1 MFKKVSPNLKFF
13 LGSFFLSLPFW
24 WGTNVAQKNLED
36 FLFWSQILN
45 RPQIFSA
52 QIAERSEG
60 WRRTNVL
67 RVVPEKKLIFSKP
80 VRNWQ
85 VENLKL
91 TAESGISLLVNS
103 QGNQEILFD
112 KDSDEKL
119 PIASLTKLITAN
131 IVLEHYDLSQIIEI
145 SHQAVGEEGN
155 SGEFKIGETLTV
167 ENLIYSLLIESS
179 NDAAEALTEVIGKDA
194 MVDLMNLETKAIGME
209 NTRFFNPTGLEPD
222 EPDGPINYSSTRD
235 LVKLTAYLLKTD
247 PEILRI
253 SALPEYDLY
262 TLDNVF
268 HHKLINTD
276 ELLKEI
282 PDAVAS
288 KTGWT
293 PQAQGCLLLAI
304 KAPQNNGVI
313 VNVILGSPD
322 RFGEMKELINWI
334 KTAYKW

>member
-1 MFKKVSPNLKFF
+1 MLKKTSPNLKFF
-13 LGSFFLSLPFW
+13 FGAFFISLPFW

-36 FLFWSQILN
+36 FLFWSQIAKN
-45 RPQIFSA
+45 PQIFSA
-52 QIAERSEG
+52 QI
-60 WRRTNVL
+60 
-67 RVVPEKKLIFSKP
+67 VPEKKLIFSKP

-85 VENLKL
+85 VENLKI
-91 TAESGISLLVNS
+91 TAESGISVLVDS

-119 PIASLTKLITAN
+119 PIASLTKLITAD

-155 SGEFKIGETLTV
+155 SGQFKIGETLTV
-167 ENLIYSLLIESS
+167 ENLLYSLLIESS

-222 EPDGPINYSSTRD
+222 NPNGPINYSSTKD
-235 LVKLTAYLLKTD
+235 LATFAAYLLKTNPKILEISTFSEYNLYS
-247 PEILRI
+247 PEGI
-253 SALPEYDLY
+253 
-262 TLDNVF
+262 F
-268 HHKLINTD
+268 HHKLTNTN
-276 ELLKEI
+276 ELLGESASWRTRI
-282 PDAVAS
+282 IGS

-304 KAPQNNGVI
+304 KSPQNNGVI

-334 KTAYKW
+334 RTAYKW

>member
-1 MFKKVSPNLKFF
+1 MLKKTSPNLKFF
-13 LGSFFLSLPFW
+13 FGAFFISLPFW

-36 FLFWSQILN
+36 FLFWSQIAKN
-45 RPQIFSA
+45 PQIFSA
-52 QIAERSEG
+52 QI
-60 WRRTNVL
+60 
-67 RVVPEKKLIFSKP
+67 VPEKKLIFSKP

-85 VENLKL
+85 VENLKI
-91 TAESGISLLVNS
+91 TAESGISVLVDS

-119 PIASLTKLITAN
+119 PIASLTKLITAD

-155 SGEFKIGETLTV
+155 SGQFKIGETLTV
-167 ENLIYSLLIESS
+167 ENLLYSLLIESS

-222 EPDGPINYSSTRD
+222 NPNGPINYSSTKD
-235 LVKLTAYLLKTD
+235 LATFAAYLLKTNPKILEISTFSEYNLYS
-247 PEILRI
+247 PEGI
-253 SALPEYDLY
+253 
-262 TLDNVF
+262 F
-268 HHKLINTD
+268 HHKLTNTN
-276 ELLKEI
+276 ELLGESASWRTGI
-282 PDAVAS
+282 IGS

-304 KAPQNNGVI
+304 KSPQNNGVI

-334 KTAYKW
+334 RTAYKW

>member
-1 MFKKVSPNLKFF
+1 MLKKISLNLKFF
-13 LGSFFLSLPFW
+13 LLSFFLSLPIF
-24 WGTNVAQKNLED
+24 WGTNVGQKNLED
-36 FLFWSQILN
+36 FLFRSQIVSH
-45 RPQIFSA
+45 PQIFSA

-67 RVVPEKKLIFSKP
+67 RVVP

-85 VENLKL
+85 AENLKIE
-91 TAESGISLLVNS
+91 AKSGISLLVDS

-155 SGEFKIGETLTV
+155 SGQFKIGETLTV
-167 ENLIYSLLIESS
+167 ENLLYSLLIESS

-194 MVDLMNLETKAIGME
+194 MVDLMNLEARAIGME

-222 EPDGPINYSSTRD
+222 NPNGPINYSSTKD
-235 LVKLTAYLLKTD
+235 LATFVAYLLKTNPKILEISTFSEYNLYS
-247 PEILRI
+247 PEGI
-253 SALPEYDLY
+253 
-262 TLDNVF
+262 F
-268 HHKLINTD
+268 HHKLTNTN
-276 ELLKEI
+276 ELLGEFSGAI
-282 PDAVAS
+282 AS

-304 KAPQNNGVI
+304 KAQNGRGVI
-313 VNVILGSPD
+313 INIILGSPD
-322 RFGEMKELINWI
+322 RFEEMKKLINWI
-334 KTAYKW
+334 GEAYQW

>member
-13 LGSFFLSLPFW
+13 LASFFISLPFW

-36 FLFWSQILN
+36 FLFWSQIVN

-52 QIAERSEG
+52 QI
-60 WRRTNVL
+60 
-67 RVVPEKKLIFSKP
+67 VPEKKLMFSKP

-85 VENLKL
+85 VENLEI
-91 TAESGISLLVNS
+91 TAESGISLLVDS

-112 KDSDEKL
+112 KDSNEKL
-119 PIASLTKLITAN
+119 PIASLTKLITAD

-145 SHQAVGEEGN
+145 SHQAVEEEGN

-194 MVDLMNLETKAIGME
+194 MVDLMNLETKAMGME

-222 EPDGPINYSSTRD
+222 NPNGPINYSSTKD
-235 LVKLTAYLLKTD
+235 LATFVAYLLKTNPKILEISTFSEYNLYS
-247 PEILRI
+247 PEGI
-253 SALPEYDLY
+253 
-262 TLDNVF
+262 F
-268 HHKLINTD
+268 HHKLTNTN
-276 ELLKEI
+276 ELLGESASWRTRI
-282 PDAVAS
+282 IGS

-304 KAPQNNGVI
+304 KAPKDRGVI
-313 VNVILGSPD
+313 INIILGSPD
-322 RFGEMKELINWI
+322 RFDEMKKLINWI
-334 KTAYKW
+334 GEAYQW

>member
-145 SHQAVGEEGN
+145 SHQAVEEEGN

-167 ENLIYSLLIESS
+167 ENLLYSLLIESS

-222 EPDGPINYSSTRD
+222 NPNGPINYSTTKD
-235 LVKLTAYLLKTD
+235 LATFAAYLLKTNPKILEISTFSEYSLYS
-247 PEILRI
+247 PEGI
-253 SALPEYDLY
+253 
-262 TLDNVF
+262 F
-268 HHKLINTD
+268 HHKLTNTN
-276 ELLKEI
+276 ELLGEFSGI
-282 PDAVAS
+282 IGS

-304 KAPQNNGVI
+304 KAPKDRGVI
-313 VNVILGSPD
+313 INIILGSPN
-322 RFGEMKELINWI
+322 RFEEMKKLINWLNEV
-334 KTAYKW
+334 YQW

>member
-13 LGSFFLSLPFW
+13 LASFFVSLPIF

-36 FLFWSQILN
+36 FLFWGKIAN
-45 RPQIFSA
+45 NPQLLAA
-52 QIAERSEG
+52 QIIQED
-60 WRRTNVL
+60 
-67 RVVPEKKLIFSKP
+67 KLEQLKP
-80 VRNWQ
+80 IRNWQ
-85 VENLKL
+85 VANLEIEAK
-91 TAESGISLLVNS
+91 SSISVLVDL

-119 PIASLTKLITAN
+119 PIASLTKLITAD

-167 ENLIYSLLIESS
+167 ENLLYSLLIESS

-222 EPDGPINYSSTRD
+222 NPNGPINYSSTKD
-235 LVKLTAYLLKTD
+235 LETFAAYLLKTNSKILEISTFSEYNLYS
-247 PEILRI
+247 PEGI
-253 SALPEYDLY
+253 
-262 TLDNVF
+262 F
-268 HHKLINTD
+268 HHKLTNTN
-276 ELLKEI
+276 ELLGEFSGI
-282 PDAVAS
+282 IGS